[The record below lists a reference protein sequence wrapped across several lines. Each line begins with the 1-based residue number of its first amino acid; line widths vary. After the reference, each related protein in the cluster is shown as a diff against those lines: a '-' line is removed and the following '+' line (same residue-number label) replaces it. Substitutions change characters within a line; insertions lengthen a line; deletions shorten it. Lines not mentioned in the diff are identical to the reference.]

1 MTYCKGSEIPLDGT
15 KSYTPGSPPPLCAG
29 VSVRGV
35 GERTERA
42 DPRLPDREQPD
53 PDWAQDHPHG
63 GHGGGVV
70 TLTMMTME
78 VLERSSSTRT

>member
-1 MTYCKGSEIPLDGT
+1 MEGNKMKKTQKRKQSDQGSEIPLDGT
-15 KSYTPGSPPPLCAG
+15 KSYTPGPHPPLCAG

-63 GHGGGVV
+63 GHGGGVGH
-70 TLTMMTME
+70 
-78 VLERSSSTRT
+78 